1 MDSQNQQILDYMKS
15 GKSITPLEA
24 LNKFEC
30 FRLASRISDLKQ
42 KGIPISSEMTYKYD
56 DNGKVIKKY
65 KTYWIA
71 KGAI

>member
-42 KGIPISSEMTYKYD
+42 KGVPILSEMTYKYD
-56 DNGKVIKKY
+56 DQGKVVKKY

-71 KGAI
+71 KGE